1 MEQKLIT
8 VVAAALGVDPEL
20 LKLDSAAGE
29 IEAWD
34 SVAQINIV
42 SEVEEEFGIEF
53 SKGAVEQLN
62 GSFDS
67 IVRLVANVRLKA
79 SGAGSGEIGQS

>member
-42 SEVEEEFGIEF
+42 SEVEEEFGVSIPIEKIAELHTIRDF
-53 SKGAVEQLN
+53 LLYLGA
-62 GSFDS
+62 
-67 IVRLVANVRLKA
+67 K
-79 SGAGSGEIGQS
+79 

>member
-1 MEQKLIT
+1 MEQKLIS

-42 SEVEEEFGIEF
+42 SEVEEEFGVSIPIEKIVELHTIRDF
-53 SKGAVEQLN
+53 LPYLGA
-62 GSFDS
+62 
-67 IVRLVANVRLKA
+67 K
-79 SGAGSGEIGQS
+79 